1 MSQRQGC
8 VGLGNSRAWVGS
20 IGGAASVCGAGDVA
34 RDRSGRL
41 AAHGD
46 VARADEQ
53 GRLTIV
59 DHSKELIIKLRRQ
72 EHVAGER
79 RELRSACRLIE
90 HVGWVG
96 NDQPYS
102 VALFVLDPRGRR
114 KLIGRGRPRR
124 RGQARRRARQLLP
137 RAHRADQA
145 LTHPRPGM
153 ASGRRRAAATL
164 MLRRK
169 PIAHKYALHAT
180 QPSGC
185 P

>member
-1 MSQRQGC
+1 
-8 VGLGNSRAWVGS
+8 
-20 IGGAASVCGAGDVA
+20 
-34 RDRSGRL
+34 
-41 AAHGD
+41 
-46 VARADEQ
+46 
-53 GRLTIV
+53 
-59 DHSKELIIKLRRQ
+59 
-72 EHVAGER
+72 
-79 RELRSACRLIE
+79 
-90 HVGWVG
+90 VGWVG